1 VNQKK
6 EYFPEL
12 SLENIKKYCTLI
24 KDYLIDNSII
34 PNEEIFVF
42 LKKILCGDNLIIKE
56 NEKKE
61 KKEGGFVFVLD
72 EVEKSGD
79 IVLNDIVKKEGENK
93 LIYSYKGE
101 TKECN
106 LLNGPIL
113 FQITYSIYDNY
124 FNDLK
129 FDILNFECKSIMN
142 IIINLFYYL
151 LFFNENNLAKFLIE
165 AITIMKKLEENK
177 QLYKSKNNINNQNN
191 IINDEEKDYENK
203 KDDDNKNNKINN
215 NEDIKI
221 ENNN

>member
-1 VNQKK
+1 M
-6 EYFPEL
+6 
-12 SLENIKKYCTLI
+12 
-24 KDYLIDNSII
+24 
-34 PNEEIFVF
+34 
-42 LKKILCGDNLIIKE
+42 IIKE

-177 QLYKSKNNINNQNN
+177 QLYKSKNNINNQLRM
-191 IINDEEKDYENK
+191 ISILKLW
-203 KDDDNKNNKINN
+203 IPGG
-215 NEDIKI
+215 
-221 ENNN
+221 